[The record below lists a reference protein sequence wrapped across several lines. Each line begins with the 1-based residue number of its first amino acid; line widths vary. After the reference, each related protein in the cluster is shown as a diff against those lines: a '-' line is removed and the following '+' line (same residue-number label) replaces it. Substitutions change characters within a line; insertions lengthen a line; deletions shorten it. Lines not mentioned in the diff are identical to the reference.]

1 MIPDSLKAKIETEL
15 AGAYEHL
22 RNITAL
28 IGTDAPDEPDQPT
41 LPGTVQNLRVFD
53 IKTGSMKAEWDA
65 APGADDYRVDWTNGQ
80 FRIVEGLSLS
90 IPYLTAD
97 NTYNVVVTPRNA
109 HGEGP
114 KATVQVRT
122 PKSDS
127 ASTAP
132 PIAEMPEQP
141 KPDPR
146 PPTDSKIVG
155 WDREAW
161 FMGMNQAAGDF
172 AGGKMPGKFDTDYT
186 YPNKVHLQGAVNKG
200 FRFARFPFKRGRLQH
215 SVRGPLNQMEVA
227 RVRKFLDDCHDLGM
241 AVKTDPHD
249 YFTIEGREAT
259 AVELIDF
266 HMKFL
271 AEFAD
276 HPALVMIGL
285 QNEPK
290 GTSGRWNVVANELVR
305 EIRTVTDK
313 IINVPGDSY
322 QSVTRWMKEN
332 PLYPLDYP
340 NICYGGHLY
349 MDHDASGTW
358 HKKGSTTNPK
368 EPDRMQHVDPMQGV
382 RMLEGWI
389 KNFLEPNDC
398 YGHIGE
404 IGVPWENES
413 ALLALDNFLAFAKSQ
428 PRILGVT
435 YWADGPWW
443 GVNKEGIP
451 PVNAIRSNGK
461 WHEPTLNVVQK
472 YVKR

>member
-1 MIPDSLKAKIETEL
+1 MALC
-15 AGAYEHL
+15 GASK
-22 RNITAL
+22 RSN
-28 IGTDAPDEPDQPT
+28 GEPCKRHAV
-41 LPGTVQNLRVFD
+41 PGSSRCKL
-53 IKTGSMKAEWDA
+53 
-65 APGADDYRVDWTNGQ
+65 
-80 FRIVEGLSLS
+80 
-90 IPYLTAD
+90 
-97 NTYNVVVTPRNA
+97 
-109 HGEGP
+109 HGGKSTGP
-114 KATVQVRT
+114 KDPARPMGNSRATKHGLYSKFLTEEEQA
-122 PKSDS
+122 DFN
-127 ASTAP
+127 A
-132 PIAEMPEQP
+132 AELDQIDDELRLT
-141 KPDPR
+141 KVLLGR
-146 PPTDSKIVG
+146 VLL
-155 WDREAW
+155 
-161 FMGMNQAAGDF
+161 AAGD
-172 AGGKMPGKFDTDYT
+172 G
-186 YPNKVHLQGAVNKG
+186 
-200 FRFARFPFKRGRLQH
+200 
-215 SVRGPLNQMEVA
+215 
-227 RVRKFLDDCHDLGM
+227 HDLGM

-266 HMKFL
+266 HLKFL
-271 AEFAD
+271 DEFAD

-290 GTSGRWNVVANELVR
+290 GTSGRWNVVADQLVK

-322 QSVTRWMKEN
+322 QSVTRWMREN

-340 NICYGGHLY
+340 NLVYGGHLY

-358 HKKGSTTNPK
+358 NRGRTA
-368 EPDRMQHVDPMQGV
+368 HVDPMQGV